1 MKIMTKIYSSN
12 LFGLLMATLLL
23 LGASSCQKE
32 KFVTDTPDQQ
42 SGMTP
47 SYGTTYM
54 SLTLDTGNGFI
65 GAMGNRSAT
74 TNIEDSEEQWVG
86 DDEFTTFAVYVVSEG
101 NNEVHYIGGTISTP
115 AEYDGWINGEPNKV
129 KDAALHPD
137 IEKWENNKIT
147 LKPWKTSPG
156 KKTIYAYLNPP
167 DQYVTW
173 LNEARNNKSEF
184 LNRVKAPIDFQ
195 GTEGVTYPSS
205 NKPQLGGF
213 RPDPN
218 IARKVLA
225 TKFNDNTLGQVPID
239 EPTTL
244 PQGYPTSKD
253 SRYYDIEDVKID
265 VIKFKR
271 YIDHIMCSGTNL
283 EPIVVENGVS
293 EDEAKSGRTNRAKV
307 SVRRVLAQAVV
318 SVDESAF
325 DQGIKG
331 DPEKS
336 KMKLKGL
343 FFQVLNFEPTFF
355 PIAHTTDGNWYKQ
368 DNTKSPLY
376 DQTEPTGLINFDTYK
391 PSGDLNS
398 QFDPYTLDYERFFR
412 YAPFYPK
419 SEVTT
424 VGTDMMR
431 RLLHQRVLNKQGQ
444 VDGESNQHFWLY
456 PYDTPTVRW
465 GSCYL
470 TETTHEWGAGEN
482 SGYRKGNTPFFAIIA
497 AFDITSLPW
506 STQTEKQIQDFHS
519 EIAEK
524 KAKEMGTKEQ
534 DLKNLEDAKAADPLN
549 DQIKAK
555 EEEIKEKKAERKE
568 ASMRKPR
575 PKDLIKELTT
585 LINKLE
591 AELKALKKQL
601 NEKYPGISD
610 LKKDIDNVKK
620 KYTLS
625 GYDTG
630 DEVTPLIYTRGINR
644 IYYSLDE
651 QKFYLDYHN
660 IPVERR
666 GGKVHNLQMGDEW
679 LRKLQAKGIPSKG
692 KQNVPDDAA
701 VLEPSPE
708 LLKTLTDVMNGDK
721 SSAELTPE
729 EKNSVDFYLY
739 GRVSPGLL
747 KFFNGSRAT
756 EYDYIDLRMGYV
768 EDYTAEKKD
777 KVVNYEC
784 SIRFR
789 GSSYSIAGSD
799 AKKSTR
805 LLMVYYAWVNPNTNN
820 RATWYS
826 SPVLRN
832 NIYHMHITGFRRM
845 GLSGIPFVKKPTDP
859 RYTYLHN
866 LDPDEKVPKN
876 EEHLPMTDTQMTVQ
890 VNNVGWG
897 IHSYRNK
904 L

>member
-1 MKIMTKIYSSN
+1 MMTKKYRVTP
-12 LFGLLMATLLL
+12 LAALMALLL
-23 LGASSCQKE
+23 AAGCTKERPTLEEPAESSS
-32 KFVTDTPDQQ
+32 V
-42 SGMTP
+42 TP
-47 SYGTTYM
+47 SYGSTYM
-54 SLTLDTGNGFI
+54 SLSLRTGG
-65 GAMGNRSAT
+65 GTGPT
-74 TNIEDSEEQWVG
+74 EDSSGNNYNSDWVG

-115 AEYDGWINGEPNKV
+115 AEYDGYTSNYEPNKV

-225 TKFNDNTLGQVPID
+225 TKFNDGILDSNKTGLEPID

-244 PQGYPTSKD
+244 PRGYAKRKD

-265 VIKFKR
+265 EIKFKR

-283 EPIVVENGVS
+283 EPFEVENSVS
-293 EDEAKSGRTNRAKV
+293 EEEAKSGRRNQAKV

-318 SVDESAF
+318 SVDEKAF
-325 DQGIKG
+325 DQGIQG

-355 PIAHTTDGNWYKQ
+355 PIAHTTTAGEWYKQ
-368 DNTKSPLY
+368 DNTESPLY
-376 DQTEPTGLINFDTYK
+376 DQTESTGLINFDTYK

-419 SEVTT
+419 SEVAT

-431 RLLHQRVLNKQGQ
+431 RLLHQRVLNEWGQ
-444 VDGESNQHFWLY
+444 VDGESNSHLRVY

-470 TETTHEWGAGEN
+470 TETTHRWGAGED

-506 STQTEKQIQDFHS
+506 SPQTKKEIQDLLAETAS
-519 EIAEK
+519 QKAEEMGDMEQRLNKLIAER
-524 KAKEMGTKEQ
+524 
-534 DLKNLEDAKAADPLN
+534 DADPLN

-555 EEEIKEKKAERKE
+555 QAEVDAAKEAGKEEKKKTGKISKE
-568 ASMRKPR
+568 TIALVGKLNKEL
-575 PKDLIKELTT
+575 KDLKD
-585 LINKLE
+585 
-591 AELKALKKQL
+591 QL
-601 NEKYPGISD
+601 NKKYSGIST
-610 LKKDIDNVKK
+610 LKRNIDEVKK

-644 IYYSLDE
+644 IFYSLDT

-701 VLEPSPE
+701 VLEPTPA

-721 SSAELTPE
+721 SPAELTPE
-729 EKNSVDFYLY
+729 EERSMDFYLY
-739 GRVSPGLL
+739 GRVSPKLL
-747 KFFNGSRAT
+747 KFFKGSRAT
-756 EYDYIDLRMGYV
+756 EYDYLDLRMGYV
-768 EDYTAEKKD
+768 EDYTTKKKD

-805 LLMVYYAWVNPNTNN
+805 LLMVYYAWVNPSTNN
-820 RATWYS
+820 NRTWYS

-832 NIYHMHITGFRRM
+832 NIYHMHITGFSKM
-845 GLSGIPFVKKPTDP
+845 GLSGIPFVKRPDDP
-859 RYTYLHN
+859 RFTYLHN
-866 LDPDEKVPKN
+866 LDPDEKVPGN
-876 EEHLPMTDTQMTVQ
+876 GEHLPMTDTQMTVQ

-897 IHSYRNK
+897 IHSYKNK